1 MPGENTKKAA
11 GGWIDISIP
20 LKDNTAH
27 WPGDTP
33 FSYEVS
39 ATKEQTGS
47 VNIGKITMSTHL
59 GTHIDAPFHFLN
71 DGEKVS
77 GLDLDVYIG
86 QCRVVDA
93 SRFTVLSRE
102 TLSSLPVEGTE
113 RLLIK
118 TSVPNNYEQFPE
130 KIPYITKD
138 GADYLGESGIRLA
151 GLDVPSVD
159 PLDSKELEA
168 HHQLYKNGIYILE
181 NIMLDTV
188 PPGDYELIALPLAI
202 EEGDGSPV
210 RAVIRPV

>member
-1 MPGENTKKAA
+1 MPEDNRKRAA
-11 GGWIDISIP
+11 GGWIDISMP
-20 LKDNTAH
+20 LKESTAH

-33 FSYEVS
+33 FAYDVS

-59 GTHIDAPFHFLN
+59 GTHTDAPFHFLN
-71 DGEKVS
+71 DGERIS
-77 GLDLDVYIG
+77 DLDLDVYIG
-86 QCRVVDA
+86 RCRVVDA
-93 SRFTVLSRE
+93 SRFSVFSRE

-118 TSVPNNYEQFPE
+118 TSVPNNHAQFPE
-130 KIPYITKD
+130 EIPYITKD

-181 NIMLDTV
+181 NLMLDNV

-202 EEGDGSPV
+202 AGGDGSPV
-210 RAVIRPV
+210 RAVIRTV